1 MDHLILM
8 ALLLTIAST
17 AQINTLPI
25 RARGG
30 DFDNATVLKDSKYY
44 RIESRNKNVTILNVP
59 DVYQATDYTCGP
71 SSLTAVL
78 SYYGKQDYR

>member
-1 MDHLILM
+1 MYHLISI

-17 AQINTLPI
+17 AQIRALPI
-25 RARGG
+25 PSRPV
-30 DFDNATVLKDSKYY
+30 DFKNATVFKDSKYY
-44 RIESRNKNVTILNVP
+44 MIESDNKNVTVLNVP